1 MHSPPGVLRQHV
13 QDAAALG
20 CTHQAPYFHDNSAK
34 TLENI
39 IKQYVFVFTANIG
52 IPIIDS
58 KILLTEQD
66 IKDIIAFLR
75 LL

>member
-1 MHSPPGVLRQHV
+1 
-13 QDAAALG
+13 
-20 CTHQAPYFHDNSAK
+20 
-34 TLENI
+34 
-39 IKQYVFVFTANIG
+39 VFLFTANTG
-52 IPIIDS
+52 VPISDS